1 MDIIFEIVEGILY
14 GISLITGLTYNE
26 VNIIVYY
33 IIIPLT
39 WIILLDKIL
48 KFNYL
53 KIGFCVITLCLF
65 VFIKDFSKFSDWLF
79 NKSVEFL
86 LFWGD
91 YTVASVIICV
101 FFVVFV
107 YVVLIYFAF
116 FHKKINIFSL

>member
-1 MDIIFEIVEGILY
+1 MDIIFEIVANILY
-14 GISLITGLTYNE
+14 GISQITGLTYNE

-33 IIIPLT
+33 IIIPLS

-53 KIGFCVITLCLF
+53 KIGFCLIIICLF
-65 VFIKDFSKFSDWLF
+65 FFIKGFSKFSDWLF

-91 YTVASVIICV
+91 YTIASVVICV
-101 FFVVFV
+101 FLVVFV

-116 FHKKINIFSL
+116 FHKKINILRI